1 MHLDQFEIHI
11 FEIHIQEL
19 YKRIEDDMQ
28 QRQHRLRNNNM
39 HTAASET
46 AAAAVRAVSSAR
58 TAGDNETDN
67 ASSNNPALQE
77 AINKLSRS
85 VATQRGRDSAIK
97 LFHKYMEESNTDL
110 VGELQRAEDTEAKGE
125 IALSFANDI
134 DMEAHDCFPIL

>member
-1 MHLDQFEIHI
+1 MH
-11 FEIHIQEL
+11 
-19 YKRIEDDMQ
+19 
-28 QRQHRLRNNNM
+28 QRRP
-39 HTAASET
+39 
-46 AAAAVRAVSSAR
+46 VRAVSSAR

-67 ASSNNPALQE
+67 ANSNNPALQE